1 MPSPSPPGGAPRPK
15 PRRISGIKWNNP
27 LARGLVDAF
36 PFNEGG
42 GTLVR
47 NFVTGTQ
54 QSAVAASWGLGPF
67 GPSYVGAV
75 TSALVNGPFTFL
87 TVGAGQLG
95 IVGATSMYFRTPSHA
110 FTDAP
115 YTSGQSAMQA
125 EISSTL
131 FSGSV
136 KSWSYPL
143 QPVVAF
149 AGNSLDAWVNGF
161 PIGFF
166 TPPTTPTGAWTV
178 TYTGTG
184 GFLTWNRVLSAGEL
198 RDISRNPW
206 QVFKQSPRIWSGP
219 NHLLVQDM
227 KATLG
232 NATLAAAGVPTVVSH
247 EGLDPRLWAMD
258 GVALPASISVSR
270 EQALAF
276 LGARPVNMVT
286 GAATLVG
293 IDIPTDTGTLAKTTG
308 AATLAA
314 VGRSDL
320 SGTVAAT
327 TVAATLVSAG
337 TSVVSGAV
345 ASSTG
350 AATLAAGDTSTSDSG
365 TLAVITGATTLV
377 AAGSMAVTGAVG
389 MATAQDALS
398 ANGVSGVSG
407 ALAKST
413 GGTTGAATGSP
424 VVAGDIVC
432 YGAAASLAATG
443 SVGVSGAVASSTG
456 AATLVVISPPLLIPG
471 SVSSSLGAALLT
483 SAGSPSITGAMAA
496 TAAAFLSSTG
506 KATTFG
512 ALTASTSAAILT
524 SYPDPTP
531 DVRSVTL
538 PDSGERVA
546 ENDDD
551 TYSSSPSVEATA
563 TVANVPTIAY
573 SAFVQTTSFTS
584 PNQDT
589 SSPYTA
595 TTATIIAVPTSSEES
610 NG

>member
-258 GVALPASISVSR
+258 GVALPASISVTR

-276 LGARPVNMVT
+276 LGARPVTMVT
-286 GAATLVG
+286 GAAALAG
-293 IDIPTDTGTLAKTTG
+293 LGGLLTDSGAVAATTG

-314 VGRSDL
+314 VGNSTNA
-320 SGTVAAT
+320 GAAAAT
-327 TVAATLVSAG
+327 
-337 TSVVSGAV
+337 
-345 ASSTG
+345 TG
-350 AATLAAGDTSTSDSG
+350 AATLAAAGGSAVSG
-365 TLAVITGATTLV
+365 TATTPTGTATLA
-377 AAGSMAVTGAVG
+377 AAGAAAVVGAVATGTAAATLAASGGNAEATGAV
-389 MATAQDALS
+389 
-398 ANGVSGVSG
+398 
-407 ALAKST
+407 
-413 GGTTGAATGSP
+413 AATTAAASASIAGSP
-424 VVAGDIVC
+424 VVAGAVA
-432 YGAAASLAATG
+432 YYAGQASLVAVG
-443 SVGVSGAVASSTG
+443 SVGVSGVLAGSTSP
-456 AATLVVISPPLLIPG
+456 ATLVASAPPLLTG
-471 SVSSSLGAALLT
+471 SVSSSLGAASLS
-483 SAGSPSITGAMAA
+483 SAGAPSITGSLNAA
-496 TAAAFLSSTG
+496 TAASLLSATG
-506 KATTFG
+506 SATTPG
-512 ALTASTSAAILT
+512 ALAASTSAAILT

-531 DVRSVTL
+531 DVRLVTL
-538 PDSGERVA
+538 PDSGERVS
-546 ENDDD
+546 ENEGDAY
-551 TYSSSPSVEATA
+551 TSSPSVAATA
-563 TVANVPTIAY
+563 TVGQVPSLSNST
-573 SAFVQTTSFTS
+573 FVPSTSFTAS
-584 PNQDT
+584 NIDT
-589 SSPYTA
+589 SSPVTA
-595 TTATIIAVPTSSEES
+595 TTATVTVVPTSSEVS